1 MEIKISK
8 CAAKC
13 CVCNQSFIHE
23 QKVHSIATRE
33 AESLARRDYCSECNP
48 KEKTADH
55 FCAWETQYSD
65 PKVLEA
71 EHQEILSPLRRLF
84 YDLAASVERLELA
97 QAFLAAQLLKRQRA
111 FRQVRESE
119 EGDGTIR
126 TTLYLDRAT
135 NRLIEACDLNFSYTE
150 LDEARIALLDRLHAL
165 ESPEPVM
172 DSALEPVPDS
182 EKQVCTATTETMET
196 TKGEALHE

>member
-1 MEIKISK
+1 MQSK
-8 CAAKC
+8 RKNCGPFLC
-13 CVCNQSFIHE
+13 LGNTIQRS
-23 QKVHSIATRE
+23 
-33 AESLARRDYCSECNP
+33 ESARSRTPGDTLTL
-48 KEKTADH
+48 TA
-55 FCAWETQYSD
+55 
-65 PKVLEA
+65 P
-71 EHQEILSPLRRLF
+71 F

-182 EKQVCTATTETMET
+182 ERQACTATTETTET
-196 TKGEALHE
+196 TKGEVLHE